1 MSSLIANRSKSIPN
15 VIRFVNR
22 CPKLVCTQD
31 KREPFGIADSTSED
45 FPTKAR
51 QPRKAGRRS
60 AADEAQPMS
69 VSNLVVRKK
78 AAKPK
83 IQPAKPAI

>member
-22 CPKLVCTQD
+22 CPKFVCTQD

-51 QPRKAGRRS
+51 QPRKGLYTFLHFCGLAIHS
-60 AADEAQPMS
+60 KFDA
-69 VSNLVVRKK
+69 K
-78 AAKPK
+78 AVK
-83 IQPAKPAI
+83 